1 MSNTGGRMSKLPSP
15 PKFIA
20 DCHLGRVAKYLRIL
34 GYDTLYFTHIEDDDL
49 IRLANEEKRIIL
61 TRDREL
67 SERKNARAF
76 LLRATDTKTQLQTI
90 LEHFGLS
97 KKIGRTSRCTVCN
110 TLLKKVDKEEVVDL
124 LPGGVKKNFEFFE
137 RCPGC
142 HRIYWHGDHY
152 RNMVSLLDAID

>member
-1 MSNTGGRMSKLPSP
+1 MSKLLPA

-34 GYDTLYFTHIEDDDL
+34 GYDTLYFSHIEDNDL
-49 IRLANEEKRIIL
+49 IKLANDEGRIIL

-67 SERKNARAF
+67 SERKHANAF
-76 LLRATDTKTQLQTI
+76 LLKAMDTQTQLKTI

-97 KKIGRTSRCTVCN
+97 KEVKGTSRCLVCN
-110 TLLKKVDKEEVVDL
+110 TPLESIDKEEVIDQ
-124 LPGGVKKNFEFFE
+124 LPEGVKKHFELFE
-137 RCPGC
+137 RCPTC

-152 RNMVSLLDAID
+152 RNMVSLLDSIDW

>member
-1 MSNTGGRMSKLPSP
+1 MTESLNM

-34 GYDTLYFTHIEDDDL
+34 GYDTLYFTHIEDDKL
-49 IRLANEEKRIIL
+49 IEISNAEDRVIL

-67 SERKNARAF
+67 SERQNANAL
-76 LLRATDTKTQLQTI
+76 LLRAMDTQTQLKTI

-97 KKIGRTSRCTVCN
+97 KKIEHTSRCTVCN
-110 TLLKKVDKEEVVDL
+110 TVLEEVDKEEVFDL
-124 LPGGVKKNFEFFE
+124 LPGGVQKHFEFFE

-142 HRIYWHGDHY
+142 QRIYWHGDHY
-152 RNMVSLLDAID
+152 RNMLSLLKEIE

>member
-1 MSNTGGRMSKLPSP
+1 MSNIPL

-34 GYDTLYFTHIEDDDL
+34 GYDTLYFSHIEDSDL
-49 IRLANEEKRIIL
+49 IRISNDEGRIIL

-67 SERKNARAF
+67 SERKNANAF
-76 LLRATDTKTQLQTI
+76 LLRATDTQSQLKTI

-97 KKIGRTSRCTVCN
+97 KKIEERSRCTVCN
-110 TLLKKVDKEEVVDL
+110 TPLEHIDKEEVIDR
-124 LPGGVKKNFEFFE
+124 LPEGVKKHFSFFE

-142 HRIYWHGDHY
+142 GRIYWHGDHY
-152 RNMVSLLDAID
+152 RNMVSLLDSIE